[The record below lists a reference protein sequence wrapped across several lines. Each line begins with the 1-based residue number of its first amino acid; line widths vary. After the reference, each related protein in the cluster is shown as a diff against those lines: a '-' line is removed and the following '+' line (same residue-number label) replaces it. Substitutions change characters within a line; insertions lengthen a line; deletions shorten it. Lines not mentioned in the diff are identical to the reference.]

1 MKKSTITILIILGV
15 VLITTMQAT
24 FTVDQT
30 EKAIVLQFGEAISS
44 DIGPGLHFK
53 IPFVQDVI
61 LLDARLLDYDAKPE
75 EILTK
80 DKKNMVVDSYAKWR
94 ITDTL
99 QFYKNFK
106 TIKSAMARLDDV
118 IRGGLREVMGRYQL
132 HEVVSDTR
140 QKLMQEVTL
149 KARQSMLPFGIE
161 VEDVRIKRTDLPE
174 ANERAVF
181 DRMRAE
187 RERKAKQY
195 RAEGQENAAKIRA
208 EADKEKT
215 VILATAKKEAEIV
228 RGEGD
233 AVATR
238 IYATAYNRSP
248 EFYEFKRSLEA
259 YERSLRDN
267 TSIIMTPNTPFL
279 KHFK

>member
-1 MKKSTITILIILGV
+1 MKKPASIAIVILG
-15 VLITTMQAT
+15 LMLLTAYQAA

-30 EKAIVLQFGEAISS
+30 EKALVLQFGKPISA
-44 DIGPGLHFK
+44 DLEPGLHFK
-53 IPFVQDVI
+53 VPFIQDVI
-61 LLDARLLDYDAKPE
+61 HLDARLLDYDAKPE

-106 TIKSAMARLDDV
+106 TIRGAMARLDDI

-140 QKLMQEVTL
+140 QQLMDEVTL
-149 KARQSMLPFGIE
+149 KARVAMTEFGIE
-161 VEDVRIKRTDLPE
+161 VMDVRIKRTDLPE

-181 DRMRAE
+181 ERMRAE
-187 RERKAKQY
+187 RVRKAKQY
-195 RAEGQENAAKIRA
+195 RAEGQEESAKIRA
-208 EADKEKT
+208 EAERKRTIIIAE
-215 VILATAKKEAEIV
+215 AQKKAEIL

-233 AVATR
+233 AEATG
-238 IYATAYNRSP
+238 IYAKAYTESP
-248 EFYEFKRSLEA
+248 EFYAFKRSLEA
-259 YERSLRDN
+259 YEKSLKDN
-267 TSIIMTPNTPFL
+267 TSIIMTPESPFL

>member
-1 MKKSTITILIILGV
+1 MKKSAVTILIILGV
-15 VLITTMQAT
+15 SLITIMQAT
-24 FTVDQT
+24 YTVDQT
-30 EKAIVLQFGEAISS
+30 EKAIVLQFGKAISS

-61 LLDARLLDYDAKPE
+61 LLDSRLLDYDAKPE

-132 HEVVSDTR
+132 HEVISETR
-140 QKLMQEVTL
+140 QQLMQEVTL
-149 KARQSMLPFGIE
+149 KARESLASFGVE
-161 VEDVRIKRTDLPE
+161 VVDVRIKRTDLPE

-181 DRMRAE
+181 NRMRAE

-215 VILATAKKEAEIV
+215 VILATAKKDAEII

-233 AVATR
+233 ADATL
-238 IYATAYNRSP
+238 IYADAYKRSP
-248 EFYEFKRSLEA
+248 KFYEFKRSLEA
-259 YERSLRDN
+259 YDRSLRDN
-267 TSIIMTPNTPFL
+267 TSIIMTPSTPFL
-279 KHFK
+279 KHFR

>member
-1 MKKSTITILIILGV
+1 MKKPASIAIVILG
-15 VLITTMQAT
+15 LMLLTAYQAA

-30 EKAIVLQFGEAISS
+30 EKALVLQFGKPISA
-44 DIGPGLHFK
+44 DLEPGLHFK
-53 IPFVQDVI
+53 VPFIQDVI
-61 LLDARLLDYDAKPE
+61 HLDARLLDYDAKPE

-106 TIKSAMARLDDV
+106 TIRGAMARLDDI

-140 QKLMQEVTL
+140 QQLMDEVTL
-149 KARQSMLPFGIE
+149 KAREAMTEFGIE
-161 VEDVRIKRTDLPE
+161 VMDVRIKRTDLPE

-181 DRMRAE
+181 ERMRAE
-187 RERKAKQY
+187 RVRKAKQY
-195 RAEGQENAAKIRA
+195 RAEGQEESAKIRA
-208 EADKEKT
+208 EAERKRTIIIAE
-215 VILATAKKEAEIV
+215 AQKKAEIL

-233 AVATR
+233 AEATG
-238 IYATAYNRSP
+238 IYAKAYTESP
-248 EFYEFKRSLEA
+248 EFYAFKRSLEA
-259 YERSLRDN
+259 YEKSLKDN
-267 TSIIMTPNTPFL
+267 TSIIMTPESPFL